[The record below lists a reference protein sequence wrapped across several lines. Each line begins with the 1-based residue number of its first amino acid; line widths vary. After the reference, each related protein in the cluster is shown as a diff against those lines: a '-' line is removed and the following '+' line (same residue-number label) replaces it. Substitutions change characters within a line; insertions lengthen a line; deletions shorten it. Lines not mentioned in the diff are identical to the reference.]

1 MAVGYATPFGVAGDL
16 DALAT
21 AIGNK
26 PNISDATEVID
37 VPEVTDL
44 RFAIKVTGTDA
55 DDVKAAVESNVYK
68 VDDGN
73 ATAGHYTITVD
84 GDTTANIAFDDDAAA
99 AKAALEALDS
109 VDSVTV
115 TGAGSK
121 ADPFVLTFDRDVDQ
135 GGESFP
141 VVTSTDV
148 DLVGGDGDTNITSP
162 VANVRIVP
170 GTTVS

>member
-55 DDVKAAVESNVYK
+55 DDVKAAVESGVFK
-68 VDDGN
+68 MDDNDATLGN
-73 ATAGHYTITVD
+73 YDVTVD
-84 GDTTANIAFDDDAAA
+84 GDTASIAYDDDAAGVVS
-99 AKAALEALDS
+99 ALEALDT
-109 VDSVTV
+109 VDSGDVTV
-115 TGAGSK
+115 TGAGST
-121 ADPFVLTFDRDVDQ
+121 ADPFVLTFDIDAELGDTV
-135 GGESFP
+135 P
-141 VVTSTDV
+141 VVTVADD
-148 DLVGGDGDTNITSP
+148 DLNNGDPNITSP